1 MYKWGVHNQF
11 IEGEKREGKKRKG
24 RKERK
29 GKGKK
34 RKRKEER
41 KKGEE
46 GNEEKGRRKG
56 GGPVAPSIFFRRS
69 TDQGASLVHALRG
82 RGFSYTGSFSL
93 KGHQWPYS
101 SVPTLGLSFGIVWDS
116 L

>member
-1 MYKWGVHNQF
+1 M
-11 IEGEKREGKKRKG
+11 
-24 RKERK
+24 
-29 GKGKK
+29 KK

-41 KKGEE
+41 KKEEE
-46 GNEEKGRRKG
+46 GNGRRKG
-56 GGPVAPSIFFRRS
+56 RRFDCSLHPFPVFGRPRS
-69 TDQGASLVHALRG
+69 RLVHAPRG

-116 L
+116 LWTVHD